1 MEVVLPVQLCTVRV
15 PEEVCTIEHM
25 LRIADL
31 PYSGGIAGLPEIVSL
46 GELEESVQSRSEQS
60 RFAAEIWE
68 MADDFI
74 AGAGMLTPAERNI
87 LQFYVDGYEIAEIPE
102 LACVSINTVRKHNKS
117 IYKKL
122 GVGSR
127 EELML
132 YICLLY
138 TSVPIHSRGN

>member
-1 MEVVLPVQLCTVRV
+1 
-15 PEEVCTIEHM
+15 
-25 LRIADL
+25 
-31 PYSGGIAGLPEIVSL
+31 
-46 GELEESVQSRSEQS
+46 
-60 RFAAEIWE
+60 

-102 LACVSINTVRKHNKS
+102 LACVSIIGAQAQQS

-127 EELML
+127 GGDDAIYRAPSPWKPAGGTEQ
-132 YICLLY
+132 
-138 TSVPIHSRGN
+138 HKK

>member
-1 MEVVLPVQLCTVRV
+1 
-15 PEEVCTIEHM
+15 
-25 LRIADL
+25 
-31 PYSGGIAGLPEIVSL
+31 
-46 GELEESVQSRSEQS
+46 
-60 RFAAEIWE
+60 

-127 EELML
+127 EEMML
-132 YICLLY
+132 YIELLR
-138 TSVPIHSRGN
+138 RGNRLEELNSIKNE